1 VRGSLTADFLRRARK
16 KRLLLLCLLGITVL
30 AGLYAIT
37 QGAYEITLPK
47 LLQSLAGQ
55 AEGASSVVVWK
66 IRLPR
71 IVASLVVGCG
81 LAQAGLLIQTLLRN
95 PLGSPSTLGISQ
107 GAAFGASLAI
117 IVFGG
122 RLASVA
128 AFAFAGAMG
137 ATALI
142 ILLGRVKRLSPEA
155 VILAGVA
162 LSSLFGAATV
172 FMQYLADETR
182 LALAVVWTFGD
193 VARSNW
199 QQIGLV
205 SAATIL
211 TAVYGFWHRW
221 DFNALDSGEL
231 TAKGLGVLVERL
243 RMQGMMAAALVSAL
257 ATAFHGMIAF
267 VGLIAPH
274 MARRLVGADHRF
286 LMPVTGA
293 LGALLLLAA
302 DTLGRLLI
310 GSGAFPVGVITSFMG
325 APMFLYLL
333 LRGRR

>member
-1 VRGSLTADFLRRARK
+1 VRGIITSDFLRRARRK
-16 KRLLLLCLLGITVL
+16 KLLLLSLLGVTCV
-30 AGLYAIT
+30 AGLYAVT
-37 QGAYEITLPK
+37 QGAYEIPLLK
-47 LLQSLAGQ
+47 LLRSLAGQ
-55 AEGASSVVVWK
+55 AEGASTVVVWK

-71 IVASLVVGCG
+71 IAASLVVGWG

-117 IVFGG
+117 IVLGG
-122 RLASVA
+122 RLVSVA
-128 AFAFAGAMG
+128 TFAFAGAMG
-137 ATALI
+137 ATAVI
-142 ILLGRVKRLSPEA
+142 ILLGRIKRLSPEA

-193 VARSNW
+193 VGRSNW
-199 QQIGLV
+199 QQIGMV
-205 SAATIL
+205 SAAALL
-211 TAVYGFWHRW
+211 TAVYMFWRRW

-231 TAKGLGVLVERL
+231 TAKGLGVPVERL
-243 RMQGMMAAALVSAL
+243 RMQGMMAAALVAAL

-274 MARRLVGADHRF
+274 MARRLVGGDHRF
-286 LMPVTGA
+286 LVPVAGA
-293 LGALLLLAA
+293 LGALLLLVA
-302 DTLGRLLI
+302 DTLGRLVI